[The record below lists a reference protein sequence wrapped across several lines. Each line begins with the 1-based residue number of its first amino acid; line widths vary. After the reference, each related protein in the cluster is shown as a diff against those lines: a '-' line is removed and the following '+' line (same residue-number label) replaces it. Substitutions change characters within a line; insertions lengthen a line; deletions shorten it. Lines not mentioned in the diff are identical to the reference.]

1 MYERVYF
8 VLFYEQNWGKM
19 THVEGI
25 GDSGGGAINIVM
37 QKHKDFRNC
46 PPYFSQGAASNR
58 VQSGI
63 GTRKMPK
70 RIVEEIS
77 VDDEI
82 YPTRPVSPMA
92 WLPPILGDI
101 I

>member
-1 MYERVYF
+1 MLK
-8 VLFYEQNWGKM
+8 VLATGKRA
-19 THVEGI
+19 V
-25 GDSGGGAINIVM
+25 GAINIVM

-82 YPTRPVSPMA
+82 YSTRPVSPMA
-92 WLPPILGDI
+92 WLPPILDCI